1 MTNADSIKVLLIE
14 DSPADAQVTRSL
26 IENQPGVACEWAR
39 SLGDGLKI
47 LATRPIDVLLLDF
60 HLPDSYGLE
69 TFLRAHEA
77 APGVAIVAL
86 TGSGDEDS
94 ALKAVQLGAQDY
106 LFKSAVTQSLLLRAI
121 RYAAERKRAQDALRR
136 AYDELEERVA
146 ERTAE
151 LSELFRVEQEARR
164 QAEKLRQ
171 TSLALSHRLV
181 EVQETERRGIA
192 RELHDEVGQVLT
204 GLKLLLETVA
214 RNPGEKSAE
223 ALAHAQ
229 NLLKEITAR
238 VRDLSLELRP
248 SMLDDLGLIHAL
260 VWLIERFKSQTGIA
274 IAFVHTGVEGRRFSP
289 EIETSAYRI
298 IQEALTNVARHAG
311 TKTAEVHVWASSE
324 LLAVQVEDQGKG
336 FDPDAAARAH
346 ASSGLTGMRERAEL
360 LGGRLTI
367 DSSPGK
373 GTSVS
378 ADFPL
383 EPAQ

>member
-14 DSPADAQVTRSL
+14 DNPVDAQVTRTL
-26 IENQPGVACEWAR
+26 IENQPGVACEWAG
-39 SLGDGLKI
+39 SLGAGLEI
-47 LATRPIDVLLLDF
+47 LAAKPIDVVLLDF
-60 HLPDSYGLE
+60 HLPDSNGLE
-69 TFLRAHEA
+69 TFIAVHEA

-86 TGSGDEDS
+86 TGSGDEES

-106 LFKSAVTQSLLLRAI
+106 LFKGTVTRNLLLRAV
-121 RYAAERKRAQDALRR
+121 RYAVERKRTQEALQR
-136 AYDELEERVA
+136 AHHELEERVA

-151 LSELFRVEQEARR
+151 LNALYQAEQEARK
-164 QAEKLRQ
+164 QAEHHRQ

-181 EVQETERRGIA
+181 EVQETERRAIA

-214 RNPGEKSAE
+214 RNPGAKSTE
-223 ALAHAQ
+223 SLAHAQ
-229 NLLKEITAR
+229 NLLNDLTAR

-274 IAFVHTGVEGRRFSP
+274 ITLVHRGFDGRRFSP
-289 EIETSAYRI
+289 ELETAAYRV
-298 IQEALTNVARHAG
+298 IQEALTNIARHAG
-311 TKTAEVHVWASSE
+311 TRTAEVHVWASSDV
-324 LLAVQVEDQGKG
+324 LSVQVEDHGQG
-336 FDPDAAARAH
+336 FDVEAASRAH
-346 ASSGLTGMRERAEL
+346 TSSGLTGMRERVQL

-367 DSSPGK
+367 DSSTGK

-378 ADFPL
+378 AEFPL
-383 EPAQ
+383 VTVE